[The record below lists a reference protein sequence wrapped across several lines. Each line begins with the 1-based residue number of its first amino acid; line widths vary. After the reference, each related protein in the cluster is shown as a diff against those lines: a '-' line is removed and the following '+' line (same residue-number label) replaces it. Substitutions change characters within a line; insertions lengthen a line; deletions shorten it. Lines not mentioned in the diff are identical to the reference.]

1 MARLRRDEVRRA
13 ILDETPR
20 PGGFV
25 ELLRRNLH
33 KLFPLGHP
41 PDYEPAPERSVQ
53 ALAAGERRTTDEVLY
68 DLMLQRDGKE
78 LLYLPLFDYAAGDL
92 DAVREM
98 LTHPATVLGL
108 GDGGAHCGVLCDAS
122 LPTFMLTHWARDRS
136 RGERLSVEEVV
147 HLQTRRTAEL
157 YGFRDRGVLAPGYTA
172 DLNVIDHDALALES
186 PEMVYDLPAAG
197 KRLVQRARGY
207 VATVKS
213 GVVVREHDEPT
224 GERPGRLLR
233 GPRAQPTV

>member
-1 MARLRRDEVRRA
+1 M
-13 ILDETPR
+13 
-20 PGGFV
+20 
-25 ELLRRNLH
+25 
-33 KLFPLGHP
+33 
-41 PDYEPAPERSVQ
+41 
-53 ALAAGERRTTDEVLY
+53 
-68 DLMLQRDGKE
+68 
-78 LLYLPLFDYAAGDL
+78 
-92 DAVREM
+92 
-98 LTHPATVLGL
+98 
-108 GDGGAHCGVLCDAS
+108 
-122 LPTFMLTHWARDRS
+122 
-136 RGERLSVEEVV
+136 

-157 YGFRDRGVLAPGYTA
+157 YGFRDRGVLAPGYVA

-233 GPRAQPTV
+233 GPRAAPTTS